1 MYLCHV
7 RLLQD
12 KERLELEY
20 LRAKTRD
27 KKIYVRYTSILM
39 YDSGLSYAEISKL
52 LGIGEK
58 TPQRAVEAYRSGG
71 FEEVSKYFYIVN
83 TGNLTELQERILIE
97 ELRNNL
103 YVTCHEVLEYIKEEF
118 DIKYTVSGV
127 CKLLK
132 RLGFVYKK
140 PKLVPGK
147 ADTEKQA
154 VMAEQLVKLVKNLKG
169 KSKVFFVDGV
179 HPTHNTGNCRAW
191 ILKGQEYELSA
202 NTGRQRINING
213 AMNAQDPTETYVDY
227 TDSVNAQSTQRVIEH
242 ILEANK
248 NSKRIYLV
256 SDNAKYYKNTKLQ
269 EFLKLNPKIKW
280 VFLPS
285 YSPNLNLIERLWK
298 FMRKEVING
307 YYYDTFDKF
316 KIQIENFFNHL
327 KIHES
332 DLKSL
337 ITMNFQLYNQAV

>member
-1 MYLCHV
+1 M
-7 RLLQD
+7 RLLQYN
-12 KERLELEY
+12 ERLELEY
-20 LRAKTRD
+20 LRAKTKD
-27 KKIYVRYTSILM
+27 KKIYVRYTCILM
-39 YDSGLSYAEISKL
+39 FDSGFSYAEISKV
-52 LGIGEK
+52 LGICEK
-58 TPQRAVEAYRSGG
+58 SPQRAVDAYRLGG
-71 FEEVSKYFYIVN
+71 LEEVSRYYYVGN
-83 TGNLTELQERILIE
+83 TGNLTEFQERVLVD
-97 ELRNNL
+97 ELSNNL
-103 YVTCHEVLEYIKEEF
+103 YITCQEVCEYIKEEF
-118 DIKYTVSGV
+118 DVEYTVSGV

-140 PKLVPGK
+140 TKLIPGK
-147 ADTEKQA
+147 ADTDKQA
-154 VMAEQLVKLVKNLKG
+154 VMAEELVELVDNLKG
-169 KSKVFFVDGV
+169 ESKVFFMDGV

-227 TDSVNAQSTQRVIEH
+227 TDSVNAQSTQRLIEQ
-242 ILEANK
+242 ILKANK
-248 NSKRIYLV
+248 NSKTIYLV
-256 SDNAKYYKNTKLQ
+256 SDNARYYKNAELQ
-269 EFLKLNPKIKW
+269 EFLKLHPKIEW
-280 VFLPS
+280 IFLPT

-316 KIQIENFFNHL
+316 KNKIENFFDHL

-332 DLKSL
+332 GLKSL